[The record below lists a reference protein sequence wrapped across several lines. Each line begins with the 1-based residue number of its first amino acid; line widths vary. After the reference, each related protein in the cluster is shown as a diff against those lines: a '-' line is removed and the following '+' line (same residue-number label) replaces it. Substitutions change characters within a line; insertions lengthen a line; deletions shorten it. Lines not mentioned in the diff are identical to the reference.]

1 MTLTSAFRLVPT
13 RIIEHVSTNRY
24 ALTTAA
30 AAAAVALSA
39 CSGTGAAKPWPNV
52 GTGGAVAAPTSAT
65 VKPTWVTA
73 PWTGKVNANQA
84 GDQYGATPVPGITI
98 AQKQGEASPYRCTI
112 GPAVRTGDAGNA
124 FITAGHCDKTPNSPL
139 FVYPSPDISGAD
151 AQELSGRYTR
161 SEAQQTPDI
170 GTGLVSDSAL
180 VPVST
185 VASGATK
192 IANRYA
198 IAGVLTAAA
207 VKQLPSGTP
216 VCFDGA
222 RSGVQ
227 CGALTNAN
235 DAGVVRFD
243 ADGREG
249 DSGGPVFLLD
259 QQNRSVLIGIVKGG
273 LEDGSDTSATYL
285 EPALMRLGA
294 AVALDPA
301 VEPFTGNDFSGR
313 ISEAQ

>member
-1 MTLTSAFRLVPT
+1 MSRK
-13 RIIEHVSTNRY
+13 Y
-24 ALTTAA
+24 ALVTAA
-30 AAAAVALSA
+30 VITAVALSA
-39 CSGTGAAKPWPNV
+39 CSPTEPKPWP
-52 GTGGAVAAPTSAT
+52 TAEAAVAAPTSAT
-65 VKPTWVTA
+65 VRPVWVTA
-73 PWTGKVNANQA
+73 PWTGKVNANKA

-112 GPAVRTGDAGNA
+112 GPAVRSADHGPA
-124 FITAGHCDKTPNSPL
+124 FLTAGHCDKTSNSPL

-151 AQELSGRYTR
+151 ALQLPGVYTR
-161 SEAQQTPDI
+161 SDAHDTPDI

-180 VPVST
+180 VPVTS
-185 VASGATK
+185 VARPATK
-192 IANRYA
+192 IADKYA
-198 IAGVLTAAA
+198 IAGVLTTAA
-207 VKQLPSGTP
+207 VKQLPAGTP

-227 CGALTNAN
+227 CGQLTAAN

-243 ADGREG
+243 ADGRIG

-259 QQNRSVLIGIVKGG
+259 QQNRAVLIGIVKGG
-273 LEDGSDTSATYL
+273 LEDGSDTSASYL

-294 AVALDPA
+294 AVELDPT
-301 VEPFTGNDFSGR
+301 VEPFTGNDFSDR